1 MRRRFRDSD
10 DYGWPRYVPVAER
23 RAKTEKQLG
32 KLKKKGLNHQ
42 PVHIAGRKIA
52 ESFWGK
58 AWCDHMESFSDYDN
72 RLPRGRSY
80 VRNGSVCH
88 LEIQGGRI
96 KAIVS
101 GSTLYNVSITI
112 VPLKKTKWDAVRSTC
127 TGRIGSLIDLLRG
140 KLDRGVMEVVSDRE
154 NGLFPLPGE
163 MKFDCDCPDWAVM
176 CKHVAAVLYG
186 VGARLDHSPEMLFL
200 LRGVNHEELVDVSAA
215 VTGVTRSGTSRRRI
229 AASGIA
235 DVFGIDLAE
244 TEETVPRPSTV
255 PHAPQPL
262 ANNDGVPFPAR
273 LTGQAISA
281 WRSSLD
287 ETQAVFASRIGV
299 TAASVSQWE
308 NKGKAVLGLQ
318 DRTVSK
324 LGAAWKLTH

>member
-1 MRRRFRDSD
+1 MDH
-10 DYGWPRYVPVAER
+10 Y
-23 RAKTEKQLG
+23 
-32 KLKKKGLNHQ
+32 

-58 AWCDHMESFSDYDN
+58 AWCDHMESFGDYVN

-88 LEIQGGRI
+88 LEIRGGLI
-96 KAIVS
+96 TAIVS

-112 VPLKKTKWDAVRSTC
+112 APLRKTKWDAVRSAC
-127 TGRIGSLIDLLRG
+127 TGKIGSLIDLLHG
-140 KLDRGVMEVVSDRE
+140 KLDRGVMEVVSNRN

-200 LRGVNHEELVDVSAA
+200 LRGVNHEELVDVSKA
-215 VTGVTRSGTSRRRI
+215 VAGVAKAGSSRRRI

-244 TEETVPRPSTV
+244 TVEEVSEASAV
-255 PHAPQPL
+255 PL
-262 ANNDGVPFPAR
+262 ASNPQTQEKPEGVPLPR
-273 LTGQAISA
+273 KLTGKVIFA
-281 WRSSLD
+281 WRSSLG

-299 TAASVSQWE
+299 TATTISQWE
-308 NKGKAVLGLQ
+308 NKGKAAIGMQ
-318 DRTVSK
+318 ARTISAV
-324 LGAAWKLTH
+324 GNAWKLTHAG